1 MKDKIFDLH
10 CSSHQI

>member
-1 MKDKIFDLH
+1 MKDKIFDIH